1 MAVCRVEKTKNYT
14 VMSNYHLSDPRL
26 SLKAIGLLSKILSL
40 PEAWDYTV
48 AGLAKICK
56 EGRDA
61 VRAALAELEE
71 AGYILRRQ
79 THDEA
84 GAFSSNEYVI
94 YEFPQKVT
102 AEECAAASPTQE
114 PPVSGE
120 ESAPLPDFPSTEN
133 TLTETAL
140 TQNPAELNTK
150 RIKYLSNNPPIVPPE
165 GDGCAPKRKRAGKKS
180 PDWKPERFEA
190 FWSSYPRGEDK
201 QAAIREWDKLKPDD
215 ALLREM
221 ALGLARDLQSEAWQ
235 RGIGIPYACRWLSHR
250 RWEDE
255 ARKPAMEPVDE
266 EPKGSYRL

>member
-1 MAVCRVEKTKNYT
+1 MAVCRVEKTQNYT
-14 VMSNYHLSDPRL
+14 VMSNYHLTDPRL

-79 THDEA
+79 TRDEM
-84 GAFSSNEYVI
+84 GNFSHSEYII
-94 YEFPQKVT
+94 YETPQDPQ
-102 AEECAAASPTQE
+102 EEAPDDGKSAPSP
-114 PPVSGE
+114 S
-120 ESAPLPDFPSTEN
+120 ESAMSENPISEN
-133 TLTETAL
+133 T
-140 TQNPAELNTK
+140 AELNTK
-150 RIKYLSNNPPIVPPE
+150 RIKYLSNTPPIVPPE

-215 ALLREM
+215 PLLQTM

-255 ARKPAMEPVDE
+255 TRDERREVSGAVVDDG
-266 EPKGSYRL
+266 PGTYRL

>member
-14 VMSNYHLSDPRL
+14 VMSNYHLTDPRL

-48 AGLAKICK
+48 AGLARICR

-61 VRAALAELEE
+61 VRSALAELEE

-79 THDEA
+79 TRDEE
-84 GAFSSNEYVI
+84 GNFSHSEYII
-94 YEFPQKVT
+94 YEVPQD
-102 AEECAAASPTQE
+102 PQE
-114 PPVSGE
+114 TDPDDG
-120 ESAPLPDFPSTEN
+120 ESAPFLPESAMSEN
-133 TLTETAL
+133 PISGNT
-140 TQNPAELNTK
+140 AELNTK
-150 RIKYLSNNPPIVPPE
+150 RIKYSSNNPPIVPPE
-165 GDGCAPKRKRAGKKS
+165 GGGCAPKRKRAVKTA
-180 PDWKPERFEA
+180 PDWKPERFAA
-190 FWSSYPRGEDK
+190 FWASYPRGEDK

-221 ALGLARDLQSEAWQ
+221 ALGLARDLQTEAWQ

-255 ARKPAMEPVDE
+255 HRESQAPSTGRVTDDGPGTYQV
-266 EPKGSYRL
+266 

>member
-1 MAVCRVEKTKNYT
+1 
-14 VMSNYHLSDPRL
+14 MSENPIS
-26 SLKAIGLLSKILSL
+26 
-40 PEAWDYTV
+40 
-48 AGLAKICK
+48 
-56 EGRDA
+56 
-61 VRAALAELEE
+61 
-71 AGYILRRQ
+71 
-79 THDEA
+79 
-84 GAFSSNEYVI
+84 
-94 YEFPQKVT
+94 
-102 AEECAAASPTQE
+102 
-114 PPVSGE
+114 
-120 ESAPLPDFPSTEN
+120 EN
-133 TLTETAL
+133 T
-140 TQNPAELNTK
+140 AELNTK

-255 ARKPAMEPVDE
+255 HRESQAPSTGRVTDDGPGTYQV
-266 EPKGSYRL
+266 

>member
-14 VMSNYHLSDPRL
+14 VMSNYHLNDPRL

-79 THDEA
+79 TRDEM
-84 GAFSSNEYVI
+84 GNFSHSEYII
-94 YEFPQKVT
+94 YETPQDPQ
-102 AEECAAASPTQE
+102 EEDPDD
-114 PPVSGE
+114 G
-120 ESAPLPDFPSTEN
+120 ESAPSPSESAMSENPISEN
-133 TLTETAL
+133 T
-140 TQNPAELNTK
+140 AELNTK
-150 RIKYLSNNPPIVPPE
+150 RIKYTSNIPPIVPPE
-165 GDGCAPKRKRAGKKS
+165 GDGRAPKRKRTGKKA

-190 FWSSYPRGEDK
+190 FWASYPRGEDK

-215 ALLREM
+215 TLLREM

-255 ARKPAMEPVDE
+255 KRTHTE
-266 EPKGSYRL
+266 EVHRAIEDDGPGTYCL

>member
-1 MAVCRVEKTKNYT
+1 MAVCRVEKTQNYT
-14 VMSNYHLSDPRL
+14 VMSNYHLTDPRL

-48 AGLAKICK
+48 AGLARICR

-61 VRAALAELEE
+61 VRSALAELEE

-79 THDEA
+79 TRDEE
-84 GAFSSNEYVI
+84 GNFSHSEYII
-94 YEFPQKVT
+94 YEVPQD
-102 AEECAAASPTQE
+102 PQE
-114 PPVSGE
+114 TDPDDG
-120 ESAPLPDFPSTEN
+120 ESAPFLPESAMSEN
-133 TLTETAL
+133 T
-140 TQNPAELNTK
+140 AELNTK
-150 RIKYLSNNPPIVPPE
+150 RIKYSSNNPPIVPPE
-165 GDGCAPKRKRAGKKS
+165 GGGCAPKRKRAVKTA
-180 PDWKPERFEA
+180 PDWKPERFAA
-190 FWSSYPRGEDK
+190 FWTSYPRGEDK

-221 ALGLARDLQSEAWQ
+221 ALGLARDLQTEAWQ

-255 ARKPAMEPVDE
+255 AKKPAAAPADG